1 MDNSA
6 MLGHLPM
13 RVLALNQ
20 YYAPDASATAQLL
33 TDLCEDLV
41 KAGDEVRVVAS
52 RVQGDRR
59 LPAHECID
67 GVEVV
72 RPWSTGY
79 GKSRLTYRFLD
90 DLSFVAAAAS
100 RACVVARPDVILAL
114 SAPPMVATAAA
125 LAARGRELPLVH
137 WVHDVYPD
145 IALATGVLPRR
156 SALGSTLQILSRMTH
171 RHAAMSIA
179 VSSKMA
185 EILKA
190 HGQSADR
197 VRVQENWADGT
208 AIQPRPAAATSFR
221 ARHGLKG
228 RFVVMYSGNL
238 GLVHDIAT
246 PIRAAHELSSSCPD
260 VVFVFVGAGARL
272 AEARALAG
280 EAANIRF
287 LPAQPRGELS
297 DSLAAANL
305 HLVSLAEGMEGLVV
319 PSKLY
324 GVMAAGRPVVYIG
337 PAQSEVAHVV
347 RRHELGWR
355 VDPGDAAGL
364 AAIVAD
370 ATRRGDDLAACGE
383 RARRRFVE
391 RHERAVA
398 TTALR
403 GLLLEAANL
412 RVQ

>member
-1 MDNSA
+1 MATDLHVERNADDDGEQRGQGGGPVLPHHVQHHQIASTAIWIWRCCFWVVGAHRTLVYRLLAFDASRVANVQTRPNMNNSA
-6 MLGHLPM
+6 MLRHLPM

-79 GKSRLTYRFLD
+79 GKGRLTSRFLD
-90 DLSFVAAAAS
+90 GLSFVAAAAS

-156 SALGSTLQILSRMTH
+156 SALGSTLQMLSRVTH

-197 VRVQENWADGT
+197 VRVQENWADGA
-208 AIQPRPAAATSFR
+208 AIQPRPTASTSFR

-246 PIRAAHELSSSCPD
+246 PIRAAHELSRSCPD

-272 AEARALAG
+272 AEARELAG

-287 LPAQPRGELS
+287 LPAQPRGEP
-297 DSLAAANL
+297 LARP
-305 HLVSLAEGMEGLVV
+305 EG
-319 PSKLY
+319 
-324 GVMAAGRPVVYIG
+324 
-337 PAQSEVAHVV
+337 
-347 RRHELGWR
+347 
-355 VDPGDAAGL
+355 GDHPP
-364 AAIVAD
+364 
-370 ATRRGDDLAACGE
+370 E
-383 RARRRFVE
+383 R
-391 RHERAVA
+391 
-398 TTALR
+398 
-403 GLLLEAANL
+403 
-412 RVQ
+412 